1 MAAFLLQKVRQCGR
15 NAVEHALDVEVDHAI
30 PLVDLEKRKRR
41 DRHDAGI
48 VHQDVDLAIGVDG
61 LVDQGLDFG
70 PLRCVYCNSER
81 LSTAG
86 LNVSDNR
93 VETILTSRAQNNCS
107 AQFCEVPSG
116 ALSETAARTRD
127 DYDLAFNVPAHVYLL
142 VVAR

>member
-1 MAAFLLQKVRQCGR
+1 MNLQTQAFAQSTDRGFGSAIYGSTGREHLDAEDRGGIDEVAAFLLQKVRQCGR

-70 PLRCVYCNSER
+70 PLRWGYGYSER
-81 LSTAG
+81 LFT
-86 LNVSDNR
+86 
-93 VETILTSRAQNNCS
+93 
-107 AQFCEVPSG
+107 G
-116 ALSETAARTRD
+116 APVLS
-127 DYDLAFNVPAHVYLL
+127 
-142 VVAR
+142 